1 MEFLYIDSAGFEVI
15 KYMRAIFNKYPGF
28 SYVKI
33 WADYVAVS
41 GSHLD
46 IKLARNIEGRKYDF
60 DKDFWAL
67 RKGTLPDGKISIT
80 PGPGLPNKLHNN
92 EFFLQPLQL
101 NLHHFSRLVYILV

>member
-46 IKLARNIEGRKYDF
+46 IKLARNIEGRKFDF
-60 DKDFWAL
+60 YKDFWAL

-80 PGPGLPNKLHNN
+80 PGPGFTYLELIWNYLGLMLIVACLEGYKH
-92 EFFLQPLQL
+92 
-101 NLHHFSRLVYILV
+101 